1 MTPLSHTLYCLRHFV
16 RSESGATAP
25 LLGLIGLVLI
35 GCMGIAVDV
44 GRSVIV
50 RTRLYDA
57 LDAAG
62 LAVANRISTVAP
74 TAEATK
80 FVKANFVD
88 NFAGATVT
96 AVTATPNADKSVVAL
111 TATATMPTT
120 FMRLFGTELVTVKA
134 TSEVTRKLTGLE
146 VVMVLDN
153 TGSMDQSGSMPAL
166 KDAAN
171 LLVDQLFGDQ
181 TTAKNLYVGLVPF
194 SQAVNIGTNQTRAN
208 AWVTSKSRENST
220 NPYYPDYWTGCVE
233 ARANGLDQT
242 DDPPI
247 ATTAN
252 SIFKAYYAPDNS
264 GNNWIDTSGRSTKLN
279 IYYNSWT
286 QQRGPGRYCPT
297 PMTGMTNVK
306 LDIKTGISAMKA
318 QGSTM
323 INLGAVWGWR
333 MLSPRWRGFWDGVM
347 LTKSLPLD
355 YGTKNMQKAV
365 VLMTDGE
372 NRFGADTSQDTTYT
386 AYGVRSEGRIG
397 YTGFSAASSELNKR
411 LTTVC
416 GKIKAAGILVYTVAF
431 NISPEEVGVKTLLEN
446 CASSTSHYFDAT
458 DQAAL
463 KVSFQKIGD
472 SLSNLRVSR

>member
-1 MTPLSHTLYCLRHFV
+1 MSKTFYSLHRFI
-16 RSESGATAP
+16 RSDSGATAP

-35 GCMGIAVDV
+35 GCMGIAIDI
-44 GRSVIV
+44 GRSMIV
-50 RTRLYDA
+50 RTRLYDS

-62 LAVANRISTVAP
+62 LAVANRISTVNP

-88 NFAGATVT
+88 NFAGARVT
-96 AVTATPNADKSVVAL
+96 AVTATPNADKSVLAL
-111 TATATMPTT
+111 TATATMPTS
-120 FMRLFGTELVTVKA
+120 FMRLFGQDLVTVKA

-153 TGSMDQSGSMPAL
+153 TGSMEVSSSMPAL

-194 SQAVNIGTNQTRAN
+194 SQAVNIGTSVART
-208 AWVTSKSRENST
+208 AWVKPST
-220 NPYYPDYWTGCVE
+220 LLNTTHPYYPSYWTGCVE
-233 ARANGLDQT
+233 ARTNGLDQT
-242 DDPPI
+242 DDPPVLLSS
-247 ATTAN
+247 ALF
-252 SIFKAYYAPDNS
+252 SSYYSPDS
-264 GNNWIDTSGRSTKLN
+264 SQNNWIVKNWLGTSLDIRYLN
-279 IYYNSWT
+279 YQT
-286 QQRGPGRYCPT
+286 QRGPGAFCPT

-306 LDIKTGISAMKA
+306 ADIKTGITAMKA

-333 MLSPRWRGFWDGVM
+333 MLSPRWRGFWDGLM

-365 VLMTDGE
+365 VLMTDGQ
-372 NRFGADTSQDTTYT
+372 NNFGDNNYT
-386 AYGVRSEGRIG
+386 AYGYRTEGKLG
-397 YTGFSAASSELNKR
+397 FTGFDQANAELDKR
-411 LTTVC
+411 LLNVC
-416 GKIKAAGILVYTVAF
+416 SKMKSAGISVYTVAF
-431 NISPEEVGVKTLLEN
+431 NIPAGESAVKKMLES
-446 CASSTSHYFDAT
+446 CATMTSYYFDAK

-463 KVSFQKIGD
+463 KLSFQKIGD
-472 SLSNLRVSR
+472 SLSNLRVSK